1 MYTKGLQS
9 NQVMRTSQ
17 DYINETDYFNILN
30 PLVISK
36 MHDCLNVSKSDVKL
50 IFLNIKR
57 ISQYSWNDEW
67 VLYSNNQFITAFLKR
82 LASSNI

>member
-1 MYTKGLQS
+1 MYTKRLQS
-9 NQVMRTSQ
+9 NQVMSTSQ

-50 IFLNIKR
+50 IFLGMM
-57 ISQYSWNDEW
+57 SGF
-67 VLYSNNQFITAFLKR
+67 LYSNNQFIIAFLKR
-82 LASSNI
+82 LASSIFK

>member
-9 NQVMRTSQ
+9 NQVKRTSQ

-36 MHDCLNVSKSDVKL
+36 MHDCLNVSKSDVTL

-57 ISQYSWNDEW
+57 IS
-67 VLYSNNQFITAFLKR
+67 
-82 LASSNI
+82 NILGMMSGFCIPTINLLLLS

>member
-9 NQVMRTSQ
+9 NQVMSTSQ

-36 MHDCLNVSKSDVKL
+36 MHDYLNVSKSDVKL

-57 ISQYSWNDEW
+57 IGQYSWNDEW
-67 VLYSNNQFITAFLKR
+67 VLYSNNQFIIAFLKR

>member
-9 NQVMRTSQ
+9 NQVMSTSQ

-57 ISQYSWNDEW
+57 FSHILGMMSGFCIPTINLLLLS
-67 VLYSNNQFITAFLKR
+67 
-82 LASSNI
+82 